1 MEWTIKSEVLSKR
14 TKLWYNIPI
23 QKRKDDSMHIF
34 RKNEKKL
41 DDFVVYNL
49 ELKSENPICL
59 QFAGTKKISHSDEK
73 LPGYQ
78 YTLNGRTYTDMS
90 SFDVKD
96 RENITDDIY
105 ISEDIYGSKVLC
117 VFNAIPTF
125 DSGDREWDSRM
136 IEYLMFDGKDINLVV
151 MRGGYKI
158 ANLTFYTK
166 LLNAD
171 LELKPYL
178 KKLSF
183 PVEKVMWKEND

>member
-1 MEWTIKSEVLSKR
+1 MYIFHKNGKKS
-14 TKLWYNIPI
+14 
-23 QKRKDDSMHIF
+23 
-34 RKNEKKL
+34 
-41 DDFVVYNL
+41 DDFIVYNL
-49 ELKSENPICL
+49 ELESGQPICL

-78 YTLNGRTYTDMS
+78 YTLNGRTYTDVS

-105 ISEDIYGSKVLC
+105 ISKDIYGSKVLC
-117 VFNAIPTF
+117 VFKAIPTF

-166 LLNAD
+166 LLTAD
-171 LELKPYL
+171 LKLKPYFERL
-178 KKLSF
+178 CF
-183 PVEKVMWKEND
+183 PVENVVWKEND